1 MTDAFMVDRV
11 MSLHHRAFD
20 YIQAGNTYG
29 AFCDYLILL
38 ADRDNDTSL
47 KEETTTKQIWDT
59 ALAAI
64 EAGMT
69 KHQAFPL
76 TTELPNGSI

>member
-1 MTDAFMVDRV
+1 MTDAFIIDRV

-29 AFCDYLILL
+29 AFCDYLLLL
-38 ADRDNDTSL
+38 AARDNDEQL
-47 KEETTTKQIWDT
+47 KQETTTKQIWDT
-59 ALAAI
+59 AAAAI
-64 EAGMT
+64 AAGMT

-76 TTELPNGSI
+76 TAELPDGII